1 MRPSPI
7 APKTFAY
14 ECAPTGVAT
23 LTFTRP
29 DKLNSLT
36 FDIYREMG
44 DVLEA
49 IDPHDEVRAVIIT
62 GKGRAFCSGGDVN
75 DIIGELFA
83 RDMQGLLAF
92 TRTTGRLIAN
102 IRKLRRPVVA
112 AVNGVAVGAGA
123 VIALACDF
131 RVASESA
138 SFGFIFPKV
147 GLCGADMGAGW
158 LLPRIV
164 GLARAN
170 ELLFLGDRIDAAAA
184 ERIGLVNRVTPQ
196 ADCLTVARSL
206 AERLA
211 SGPAFA
217 HAMTKQMLESEH
229 TMSLEQAIEAEAQAQ
244 AICMQHPDFRAAYE
258 AWKTKQPVRFAGATL
273 PFRDK
278 P

>member
-1 MRPSPI
+1 MTPI
-7 APKTFAY
+7 APKSFAY
-14 ECAPTGVAT
+14 DLAPSGVAT
-23 LTFTRP
+23 LTFDRA

-36 FDIYREMG
+36 FEVYREMA

-49 IDPHDEVRAVIIT
+49 MNEHDEVRAVVIT

-83 RDMQGLLAF
+83 RDMKGLVAF
-92 TRTTGRLIAN
+92 TRATGRLIAN

-131 RVASESA
+131 RVASDTA
-138 SFGFIFPKV
+138 SFGFLFPKV

-158 LLPRIV
+158 LLPRAV
-164 GLARAN
+164 GLARAS
-170 ELLFLGDRIDAAAA
+170 ELLFLGDRVDAARA
-184 ERIGLVNRVTPQ
+184 EQIGLVNKVVPQ
-196 ADCLTVARSL
+196 ADCLSAATAL

-217 HAMTKQMLESEH
+217 HSMTKQMLESEYA
-229 TMSLEQAIEAEAQAQ
+229 MSLDQAIEAEAQAQ
-244 AICMQHPDFRAAYE
+244 AICMQHPDFRTAYE
-258 AWKTKQPVRFAGATL
+258 AWKAKRPIEFAGATI

-278 P
+278 G

>member
-1 MRPSPI
+1 MPI
-7 APKTFAY
+7 APETFGY
-14 ECAPTGVAT
+14 ECSSDGVAT
-23 LTFTRP
+23 LTFDRP

-36 FDIYREMG
+36 FAVYREMG

-49 IDPHDEVRAVIIT
+49 MNDDDQIRAVVIT

-83 RDMQGLLAF
+83 RDMKGLVAF
-92 TRTTGRLIAN
+92 TRATGRLVAN

-131 RVASESA
+131 RVASEKA
-138 SFGFIFPKV
+138 SFGFLFPKV

-158 LLPRIV
+158 LLPRVV
-164 GLARAN
+164 GLARAS

-184 ERIGLVNRVTPQ
+184 ERIGLVNRVVPQ
-196 ADCLTVARSL
+196 EECLAVARSL

-217 HAMTKQMLESEH
+217 HAMTKQMLESEY

-258 AWKTKQPVRFAGATL
+258 GWKAKQPVYFAGATI